1 MVLTSEGLGRQ
12 EEGEAK
18 TQREGGESL
27 FSQGTVYS

>member
-12 EEGEAK
+12 EEGEA
-18 TQREGGESL
+18 QREGGGRL